1 MLGTIIGIEEDT
13 VLVKLNVSLNQVP
26 NIVNLHVVMEDGSG
40 ILVGE
45 ITNVK
50 EGIAYVNLLGEII
63 DNKFTFGI
71 TKKPSFNATVK
82 LISKEKIPMII
93 SVDNY
98 EEKKDLYIGKSSV
111 YDGVPIALNI
121 NNFFANHFAIFG
133 STGSGKSWGVARIL
147 QSIFDKKTTI
157 AYRSSIFIFDAYG
170 EYHSAFKNI
179 DQFAPE
185 LSFKAYTTNTKI
197 SEWDMLKIPLWLLTL
212 DDFALLLNAE
222 KSTQIPII
230 EKALKLVNVFARD
243 EKEVIKQKNDIS
255 NICESEHC
263 HCQESILKSSIIH
276 TLKISTFILII
287 NIILGCLINE
297 EILASSLT
305 NNQIISPIIAS
316 LIGLI
321 PNCAS
326 SIIITELYIENLLDL
341 GSCIAGLLSGSGL
354 GILILFKQNK
364 NLFENVFITSILIL
378 IASLC
383 GIIINLI

>member
-1 MLGTIIGIEEDT
+1 MIDILFDSLLDLLKILPFLFISFILMEMLEHKLKNKNKLLTTKKCGPLIGTTLGIIPQCGFSAIAANLYAARIITLGTLIAVFLSTSDEMIPILLANKVNISTILKILLIKFLIG
-13 VLVKLNVSLNQVP
+13 
-26 NIVNLHVVMEDGSG
+26 
-40 ILVGE
+40 
-45 ITNVK
+45 
-50 EGIAYVNLLGEII
+50 LLFGLII
-63 DNKFTFGI
+63 DI
-71 TKKPSFNATVK
+71 VYRKK
-82 LISKEKIPMII
+82 E
-93 SVDNY
+93 
-98 EEKKDLYIGKSSV
+98 
-111 YDGVPIALNI
+111 
-121 NNFFANHFAIFG
+121 
-133 STGSGKSWGVARIL
+133 
-147 QSIFDKKTTI
+147 
-157 AYRSSIFIFDAYG
+157 
-170 EYHSAFKNI
+170 
-179 DQFAPE
+179 
-185 LSFKAYTTNTKI
+185 
-197 SEWDMLKIPLWLLTL
+197 
-212 DDFALLLNAE
+212 
-222 KSTQIPII
+222 
-230 EKALKLVNVFARD
+230 
-243 EKEVIKQKNDIS
+243 KNDIS